1 MKTKKWTVC
10 ALAAM
15 LAAETALCTP
25 FNVLADDSVEKHET
39 VYVFTDAQGNVDETQ
54 VTDWL
59 KNIGGVDEITDSTTL
74 KGIENIKGDETFTE
88 NGGKLVW
95 KSGGNDIYYQ
105 GTTNQALPVS
115 VKLTYLLDGRTVT
128 PEEIAGAN
136 GEVTIRVAYQNTEKS
151 GDSYVPFMMVTGILM
166 PSSSVSGVK
175 VDHGTVISEGNNTIA
190 VCYGFPGMQENLD
203 EARAGIDEDTLDE
216 DASEKLDAISIP
228 ESAEI
233 TMRAEDFKES
243 MVMTFA
249 LSDILSDEDGSVDLG
264 KIEDKAEDTI
274 GELTDASSKL
284 KDGTQQLSD
293 GLQEANDKLPEFTD
307 GMNELENGVEQYTDG
322 VAQVAEGASAL
333 KAGTSQLRGTVDSF
347 ASDKKQLQE
356 IGSTASKA
364 AKKTAE
370 ESAKQQVPELKKQA
384 GAAAEAQAK
393 NSVDAQAKGAAQQAG
408 AAAEAQAKNS
418 VDTQAKGAAQQAAAA
433 AEAQAKNSVD
443 AQAKGAAQQ
452 AGAAAEAQTK
462 NSVDAQAKGA
472 AQQAAAAA
480 KQSASQNIDA
490 QAEGAAQQAAA
501 AAKQA
506 ASKNLDDQA
515 AAVGAQAA
523 RQAMSQD
530 YSEYTKLMAQ
540 GINSS
545 VNQKISETMTEKLG
559 QAKQAAQSIDVSS
572 GASNIYAAIEAG
584 TMSEEEA
591 VAAITQLAQAAA
603 SGTVDQIAAGMG
615 SVDITKQVED
625 GLKDPVNTIAAA
637 VAEQTAENV
646 YKQAVPAAAEQA
658 ASQTA
663 DSVVRQAVPAAA
675 EQAAAQTA
683 DSVVRQAVPEAAKQ
697 AAAQTADSV
706 VRQAVPEAAKQAAAQ
721 TADSVVRQAVPEAAK
736 QAASQTADSVVR
748 QAVPETA
755 KQTAESVIEQSAVE
769 TAGTVASQVA
779 DEVAQEVAVQ
789 VVDNFKDGAA
799 QLDDGAGQLEAGAK
813 KLNGS
818 SSELI
823 SGVQQLA
830 GGADTLADGVAQLL
844 AGSIE
849 LKDGMA
855 KFDEEGIQKVADLY
869 DKDMK
874 PLMESFENMKAAAGS
889 YKSYSGAADGMKS
902 SVRFIIKSEEI
913 G

>member
-25 FNVLADDSVEKHET
+25 YNVLADDSVEKHET

-59 KNIGGVDEITDSTTL
+59 KNVGGVDEITDSTTL
-74 KGIENIKGDETFTE
+74 KGIENIKGNETFTE

-105 GTTNQALPVS
+105 GTTDEALPVS
-115 VKLTYLLDGRTVT
+115 VRLTYLLDGRTVT
-128 PEEIAGAN
+128 PEEIAGAK

-151 GDSYVPFMMVTGILM
+151 GDTYVPFMMVTGILM

-216 DASEKLDAISIP
+216 DASEKLDEISIP

-249 LSDILSDEDGSVDLG
+249 LSDILSDEDGTVDLG
-264 KIEDKAEDTI
+264 KIEDRAEDTI
-274 GELTDASSKL
+274 GELTDASTKL
-284 KDGTQQLSD
+284 KDGTQELSD

-307 GMNELENGVEQYTDG
+307 GMSELKSGVEQYTDG
-322 VAQVAEGASAL
+322 VSQVAEGASSL
-333 KAGTSQLRGTVDSF
+333 KAGTSQLRGTIDSF
-347 ASDKKQLQE
+347 ASDKKQLKG

-408 AAAEAQAKNS
+408 AAAEAQAKS
-418 VDTQAKGAAQQAAAA
+418 
-433 AEAQAKNSVD
+433 SVD

-452 AGAAAEAQTK
+452 AGAAVEAQA
-462 NSVDAQAKGA
+462 NSTVDAQAKGA

-480 KQSASQNIDA
+480 KQSASQNIDV
-490 QAEGAAQQAAA
+490 QAKGAALKAAE
-501 AAKQA
+501 AAKQT
-506 ASKNLDDQA
+506 ASENLDDQA

-523 RQAMSQD
+523 QQAMSGD
-530 YSEYTKLMAQ
+530 YSAYTKQIAQ

-545 VNQKISETMTEKLG
+545 VNEEINTAMAENLG
-559 QAKQAAQSIDVSS
+559 KAKQAAQSIDVSS

-615 SVDITKQVED
+615 SVDITEQVEA
-625 GLKDPVNTIAAA
+625 GLKDPVSSIAAG

-646 YKQAVPAAAEQA
+646 YKQAVPAAAKQA
-658 ASQTA
+658 AEQTA

-721 TADSVVRQAVPEAAK
+721 TADSVVRQAVPE
-736 QAASQTADSVVR
+736 
-748 QAVPETA
+748 TA

-779 DEVAQEVAVQ
+779 DEVAQKVAVQ
-789 VVDNFKDGAA
+789 VVDKFKDGAA
-799 QLDDGAGQLEAGAK
+799 RLDDGAGQLEDGAK
-813 KLNGS
+813 KLNSS

-855 KFDEEGIQKVADLY
+855 EFDEEGVQKIADLY
-869 DKDMK
+869 EKDMK
-874 PLMESFENMKAAAGS
+874 PLMESFENMKTAAGS
-889 YKSYSGAADGMKS
+889 YRSYSGAADGMKS

>member
-25 FNVLADDSVEKHET
+25 YNVLADDSVEKHET

-59 KNIGGVDEITDSTTL
+59 KNVGGVDEITDSTTL
-74 KGIENIKGDETFTE
+74 KGIENIKGNETFTE

-105 GTTNQALPVS
+105 GTTDEALPVS
-115 VKLTYLLDGRTVT
+115 VRLTYLLDGRTVT
-128 PEEIAGAN
+128 PEEIAGAK

-151 GDSYVPFMMVTGILM
+151 GDTYVPFMMVTGILM

-216 DASEKLDAISIP
+216 DASEKLDEISIP

-249 LSDILSDEDGSVDLG
+249 LSDILSDEDGTVDLG
-264 KIEDKAEDTI
+264 KIEDRAEDTI
-274 GELTDASSKL
+274 GELTDASTKL
-284 KDGTQQLSD
+284 KDGTQELSD

-307 GMNELENGVEQYTDG
+307 GMSELKSGVEQYTDG
-322 VAQVAEGASAL
+322 VSQVAEGASSL
-333 KAGTSQLRGTVDSF
+333 KAGTSQLRGTIDSF
-347 ASDKKQLQE
+347 ASDKKQLKG

-408 AAAEAQAKNS
+408 AAAEAQAKS
-418 VDTQAKGAAQQAAAA
+418 
-433 AEAQAKNSVD
+433 SVD

-452 AGAAAEAQTK
+452 AGAAAEAQA
-462 NSVDAQAKGA
+462 NSTVDAQAKGA

-480 KQSASQNIDA
+480 KQSASQNIDV
-490 QAEGAAQQAAA
+490 QAKGAALKAAE
-501 AAKQA
+501 AAKQT
-506 ASKNLDDQA
+506 ASENLDDQA

-523 RQAMSQD
+523 QQAMSGD
-530 YSEYTKLMAQ
+530 YSAYTKQIAQ

-545 VNQKISETMTEKLG
+545 VNEEINTAMAENLG
-559 QAKQAAQSIDVSS
+559 KAKQAAQSIDVSS

-615 SVDITKQVED
+615 SVDITEQVEA
-625 GLKDPVNTIAAA
+625 GLKDPVSSIAAG

-646 YKQAVPAAAEQA
+646 YKQAVPAAAKQA
-658 ASQTA
+658 AEQTA

-736 QAASQTADSVVR
+736 QAAAQTADSVVR

-779 DEVAQEVAVQ
+779 DEVAQKVAVQ
-789 VVDNFKDGAA
+789 VVDKFKDGAA
-799 QLDDGAGQLEAGAK
+799 RLDDGAGQLEDGAK
-813 KLNGS
+813 KLNSS

-855 KFDEEGIQKVADLY
+855 EFDEEGVQKIADLY
-869 DKDMK
+869 EKDMK
-874 PLMESFENMKAAAGS
+874 PLMESFENMKTAAGS
-889 YKSYSGAADGMKS
+889 YRSYSGAADGMKS

>member
-25 FNVLADDSVEKHET
+25 YNVLADDSVEKHET

-59 KNIGGVDEITDSTTL
+59 KNVGGVDEITDSTTL
-74 KGIENIKGDETFTE
+74 KGIENIKGNETFTE

-105 GTTNQALPVS
+105 GTTDEALPVS
-115 VKLTYLLDGRTVT
+115 VRLTYLLDGRTVT
-128 PEEIAGAN
+128 PEEIAGAK

-151 GDSYVPFMMVTGILM
+151 GDTYVPFMMVTGILM

-216 DASEKLDAISIP
+216 DASEKLDEISIP

-249 LSDILSDEDGSVDLG
+249 LSDILSDEDGTVDLG
-264 KIEDKAEDTI
+264 KIEDRAEDTI
-274 GELTDASSKL
+274 GELTDASTKL
-284 KDGTQQLSD
+284 KDGTQELSD

-307 GMNELENGVEQYTDG
+307 GMSELKSGVEQYTDG
-322 VAQVAEGASAL
+322 VSQVAEGASSL
-333 KAGTSQLRGTVDSF
+333 KAGTSQLRGTIDSF
-347 ASDKKQLQE
+347 ASDKKQLKG

-408 AAAEAQAKNS
+408 AAAEAQAKS
-418 VDTQAKGAAQQAAAA
+418 
-433 AEAQAKNSVD
+433 SVD

-452 AGAAAEAQTK
+452 AGAAAEAQA
-462 NSVDAQAKGA
+462 NSTVDAQAKGA

-480 KQSASQNIDA
+480 KQSASQNIDV
-490 QAEGAAQQAAA
+490 QAKGAALKAAE
-501 AAKQA
+501 AAKQT
-506 ASKNLDDQA
+506 ASENLDDQA

-523 RQAMSQD
+523 QQAMSGD
-530 YSEYTKLMAQ
+530 YSAYTKQIAQ

-545 VNQKISETMTEKLG
+545 VNEEINTAMAENLG
-559 QAKQAAQSIDVSS
+559 KAKQAAQSIDVSS

-615 SVDITKQVED
+615 SVDITEQVEA
-625 GLKDPVNTIAAA
+625 GLKDPVSSIAAG

-646 YKQAVPAAAEQA
+646 YKQAVPAAAKQA
-658 ASQTA
+658 AEQTA

-721 TADSVVRQAVPEAAK
+721 TADSVVRQAVPE
-736 QAASQTADSVVR
+736 
-748 QAVPETA
+748 TA

-779 DEVAQEVAVQ
+779 DEVAQKVAVQ
-789 VVDNFKDGAA
+789 VVDKFKDGAA
-799 QLDDGAGQLEAGAK
+799 RLDDGAGQLEDGAK
-813 KLNGS
+813 KLNSS

-855 KFDEEGIQKVADLY
+855 EFDEEGVQKIADLY
-869 DKDMK
+869 EKDMK
-874 PLMESFENMKAAAGS
+874 PLMESFENMKTAAGS
-889 YKSYSGAADGMKS
+889 YRSYSGAADGMKS